1 VAKSLHNFYDQIVAG
16 FIYIYVGSR
25 AAADNSYLFYLHED
39 GEKKFERK
47 KVAISALLI

>member
-1 VAKSLHNFYDQIVAG
+1 VAG

-39 GEKKFERK
+39 GEKNPPFKGGANFLF
-47 KVAISALLI
+47 VFDFIFFICF